1 MIDINAE
8 AEKSLSD
15 VKCKA
20 VFQYPK
26 NFNNLPIIS
35 YYTVTECGGFYAD
48 NDESIQDGHIQ
59 IDIWAEIPKE
69 CSDLAAEVNE
79 VMTKDSWV
87 REMSMDVP
95 ENDKKIYVW
104 YKADEN
110 GNTVYE
116 TVKSNGKDVTRP
128 AVLYKGMAA
137 DSYEAQYKAYINSTV
152 KAEYR
157 NNINTKGIP
166 MLKEDALA
174 ALQDVLKKNGMEL
187 NIKYIDETN
196 SYVYME
202 YTVSYRLSSG
212 FIKYNKVHNYT
223 GIARFSAV

>member
-1 MIDINAE
+1 MMDINAE
-8 AEKSLSD
+8 AEKSLSY

-95 ENDKKIYVW
+95 ENDKKIYH
-104 YKADEN
+104 K
-110 GNTVYE
+110 TM
-116 TVKSNGKDVTRP
+116 RF
-128 AVLYKGMAA
+128 
-137 DSYEAQYKAYINSTV
+137 Q
-152 KAEYR
+152 
-157 NNINTKGIP
+157 
-166 MLKEDALA
+166 
-174 ALQDVLKKNGMEL
+174 
-187 NIKYIDETN
+187 KYFT
-196 SYVYME
+196 
-202 YTVSYRLSSG
+202 L
-212 FIKYNKVHNYT
+212 
-223 GIARFSAV
+223 

>member
-79 VMTKDSWV
+79 VM
-87 REMSMDVP
+87 SMDVP
-95 ENDKKIYVW
+95 ENDKKIYH
-104 YKADEN
+104 K
-110 GNTVYE
+110 TM
-116 TVKSNGKDVTRP
+116 RF
-128 AVLYKGMAA
+128 
-137 DSYEAQYKAYINSTV
+137 Q
-152 KAEYR
+152 
-157 NNINTKGIP
+157 
-166 MLKEDALA
+166 
-174 ALQDVLKKNGMEL
+174 
-187 NIKYIDETN
+187 KYFT
-196 SYVYME
+196 
-202 YTVSYRLSSG
+202 L
-212 FIKYNKVHNYT
+212 
-223 GIARFSAV
+223 

>member
-8 AEKSLSD
+8 AENSLSD

-79 VMTKDSWV
+79 VMTKDSWARTASKNNALWV
-87 REMSMDVP
+87 HNDYMSFY
-95 ENDKKIYVW
+95 ENDKKIYH
-104 YKADEN
+104 K
-110 GNTVYE
+110 TM
-116 TVKSNGKDVTRP
+116 RF
-128 AVLYKGMAA
+128 
-137 DSYEAQYKAYINSTV
+137 Q
-152 KAEYR
+152 
-157 NNINTKGIP
+157 
-166 MLKEDALA
+166 
-174 ALQDVLKKNGMEL
+174 
-187 NIKYIDETN
+187 KYFT
-196 SYVYME
+196 
-202 YTVSYRLSSG
+202 L
-212 FIKYNKVHNYT
+212 
-223 GIARFSAV
+223 

>member
-8 AEKSLSD
+8 AEQSLGD

-95 ENDKKIYVW
+95 ENDKKIYH
-104 YKADEN
+104 K
-110 GNTVYE
+110 TM
-116 TVKSNGKDVTRP
+116 RF
-128 AVLYKGMAA
+128 
-137 DSYEAQYKAYINSTV
+137 Q
-152 KAEYR
+152 
-157 NNINTKGIP
+157 
-166 MLKEDALA
+166 
-174 ALQDVLKKNGMEL
+174 
-187 NIKYIDETN
+187 KYFT
-196 SYVYME
+196 
-202 YTVSYRLSSG
+202 L
-212 FIKYNKVHNYT
+212 
-223 GIARFSAV
+223 

>member
-1 MIDINAE
+1 
-8 AEKSLSD
+8 
-15 VKCKA
+15 
-20 VFQYPK
+20 
-26 NFNNLPIIS
+26 
-35 YYTVTECGGFYAD
+35 
-48 NDESIQDGHIQ
+48 
-59 IDIWAEIPKE
+59 
-69 CSDLAAEVNE
+69 
-79 VMTKDSWV
+79 
-87 REMSMDVP
+87 
-95 ENDKKIYVW
+95 
-104 YKADEN
+104 
-110 GNTVYE
+110 
-116 TVKSNGKDVTRP
+116 
-128 AVLYKGMAA
+128 MAA

-174 ALQDVLKKNGMEL
+174 ALQEVLKKNGMEL